1 MDNFDN
7 ISCNCFCM
15 LWADSSV
22 LQNIQSSSLDHIIHG
37 QKPLIGKLLCIS
49 LLRYYPLIFFFSF
62 CSLKYQVP
70 SVNSL
75 QTCWANCFQQ
85 MRVRSLQ
92 RCSELH
98 AVTLRSGWEM
108 AVRVSYTL
116 QHALNVL
123 KKVIA
128 ARRNYSM
135 FNISVVT
142 SLEKQYRHLVTIT
155 LLSFND
161 NSTEHRMI
169 ETCTCWMVNAQPA
182 LQCWCLVSYWVKYWT
197 NCSSKISSNLL

>member
-1 MDNFDN
+1 M
-7 ISCNCFCM
+7 
-15 LWADSSV
+15 

-182 LQCWCLVSYWVKYWT
+182 LQCWCLVSY
-197 NCSSKISSNLL
+197 

>member
-1 MDNFDN
+1 MSRQFSVAKHTKFIIRSYNPWTKTINREAAMHFPVA
-7 ISCNCFCM
+7 
-15 LWADSSV
+15 LLSS
-22 LQNIQSSSLDHIIHG
+22 D
-37 QKPLIGKLLCIS
+37 
-49 LLRYYPLIFFFSF
+49 FFFSF

-108 AVRVSYTL
+108 VVRVSYTL